1 MKTCGRHVCST
12 FAVMIALL
20 AWPAGGGRVAR
31 GSQTAITHDYPVVQ
45 QLRCDQAP
53 SLHHQSGRGDSLPL
67 PIAVS
72 GLKGK
77 VRDVNLRL
85 NGIQH
90 RFPRDLEVLLVG
102 PSGKTVIVMANV
114 GQGFAVNEVVLTL
127 DDQTP
132 GKLPAG
138 AKLQSGAFQ
147 PTNTTGQAIPF
158 FDPAPVAGANAA
170 LSVFNGSNPNGTWRL
185 FIQDEDGPLNSGV
198 IEGGWTL
205 EIETLVKPRKKRR

>member
-1 MKTCGRHVCST
+1 
-12 FAVMIALL
+12 MIALL
-20 AWPAGGGRVAR
+20 AWPAAEAASPVAAKQR
-31 GSQTAITHDYPVVQ
+31 SHTITRSFSNSAAIKLPAFNISPAAAILYP
-45 QLRCDQAP
+45 
-53 SLHHQSGRGDSLPL
+53 S

-72 GLKGK
+72 GLTGK

-114 GQGFAVNEVVLTL
+114 GQGFAIDEVVLTL
-127 DDQTP
+127 DDQAP
-132 GKLPAG
+132 ERLPVD

-147 PTNTTGQAIPF
+147 PTNSTGQAMPF

-170 LSVFNGSNPNGTWRL
+170 LSVFNGSIPNGTWWL

-198 IEGGWTL
+198 IEGGWKL